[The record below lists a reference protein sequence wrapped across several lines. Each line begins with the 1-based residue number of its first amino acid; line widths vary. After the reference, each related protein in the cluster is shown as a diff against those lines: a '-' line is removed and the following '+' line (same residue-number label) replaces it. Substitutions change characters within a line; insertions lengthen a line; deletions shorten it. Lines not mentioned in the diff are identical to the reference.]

1 MSAERLSTQIDDD
14 ATIEE
19 KATEIYQIALDLGDA
34 LEAIDKATSSSAPYS
49 VFKRIVWT
57 IECLA
62 SEIASTAEGDRLA
75 LAKTAQPAAVVQDRV
90 IASAATKRKKGKG
103 A

>member
-1 MSAERLSTQIDDD
+1 MGAERLSTQIDDD

-19 KATEIYQIALDLGDA
+19 KAIEIYQIALDLGDA
-34 LEAIDKATSSSAPYS
+34 LDAIDLATKASAPYS

-62 SEIASTAEGDRLA
+62 SEIACTAEGDRLA
-75 LAKTAQPAAVVQDRV
+75 LAKTAQPAAVVHDGV
-90 IASAATKRKKGKG
+90 IGSATSKRKAKR
-103 A
+103 